1 MFPSFCS
8 CIHLSPWYNR
18 RMKVTRTS
26 MFTGITRTIDLPIT
40 EHDLRA
46 WNNGM
51 LIQNACPDLTADE
64 REFIM
69 TGVTS
74 EEWEETFSEEA

>member
-1 MFPSFCS
+1 
-8 CIHLSPWYNR
+8 
-18 RMKVTRTS
+18 MKVTRTS

-40 EHDLRA
+40 EDDLRA

-51 LIQNACPDLTADE
+51 LIQNACPALTADE

-74 EEWEETFSEEA
+74 EEWEETFSEGA

>member
-1 MFPSFCS
+1 
-8 CIHLSPWYNR
+8 
-18 RMKVTRTS
+18 

-40 EHDLRA
+40 EHDLRSC
-46 WNNGM
+46 NNGM